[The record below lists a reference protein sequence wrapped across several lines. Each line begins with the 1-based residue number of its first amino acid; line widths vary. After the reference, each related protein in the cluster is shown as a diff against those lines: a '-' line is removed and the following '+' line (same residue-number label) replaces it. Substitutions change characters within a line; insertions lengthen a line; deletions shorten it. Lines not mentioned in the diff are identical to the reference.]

1 MSLQLTSSIQDTAG
15 VAALMLQANARLR
28 PADGYKVLE
37 RTALDINDPNN
48 PESGVG
54 IDDASGYGLI
64 QVDRAIA
71 KVV

>member
-1 MSLQLTSSIQDTAG
+1 
-15 VAALMLQANARLR
+15 MLQANARLR